1 MTCHASRITH
11 HASRVTGNGSR
22 DDPIVCRCEEV
33 TVSEVVRAIA
43 EGHDTLEELKRHL
56 RVGMGPCQG
65 RTCLPLVARILAR
78 QTGRPL
84 EEIMEGISVRPPLV
98 PVPFALWRGR

>member
-1 MTCHASRITH
+1 MTRQSSPVTH
-11 HASRVTGNGSR
+11 HPSPA
-22 DDPIVCRCEEV
+22 DPIVCRCEEV
-33 TVSEVVRAIA
+33 TVSQVARAIA
-43 EGHDTLEELKRHL
+43 AGYDTLEELKRHL

-84 EEIMEGISVRPPLV
+84 EEIMEGISIRPPLV
-98 PVPFALWRGR
+98 PVPFELWRGR